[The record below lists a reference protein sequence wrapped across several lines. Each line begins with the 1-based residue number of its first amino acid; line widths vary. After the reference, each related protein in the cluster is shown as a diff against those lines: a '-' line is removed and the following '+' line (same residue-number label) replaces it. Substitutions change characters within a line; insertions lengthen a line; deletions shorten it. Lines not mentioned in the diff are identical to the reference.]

1 MVTRRQRTA
10 WRGATIMNRSLAR
23 LACAVG
29 ERPRSRTLDG
39 AVGADG
45 SSLRLDSTEAGGM
58 RGLFSC
64 SMLDIYRN
72 WRRTT
77 LNEAMNTITYLLYG
91 ILKPC

>member
-1 MVTRRQRTA
+1 
-10 WRGATIMNRSLAR
+10 
-23 LACAVG
+23 
-29 ERPRSRTLDG
+29 
-39 AVGADG
+39 
-45 SSLRLDSTEAGGM
+45 M

>member
-29 ERPRSRTLDG
+29 ERQIKNAGWRG
-39 AVGADG
+39 IGADG
-45 SSLRLDSTEAGGM
+45 KQKGLDGGGRE

-77 LNEAMNTITYLLYG
+77 LNEAMNTTYLLYTVF
-91 ILKPC
+91 